1 VVVEKKL
8 ERPMRAVNL
17 GGMTTSQPIPK
28 NLREQLVDS
37 IVAMSE
43 EQLLALH
50 NAILDVEIE
59 RLRNELSEQA
69 EQEQAEGKW
78 DNLQGFIQEYRQ
90 RKKSERMKS

>member
-1 VVVEKKL
+1 
-8 ERPMRAVNL
+8 
-17 GGMTTSQPIPK
+17 MTTSQPIPK

>member
-1 VVVEKKL
+1 
-8 ERPMRAVNL
+8 MRAVNL
-17 GGMTTSQPIPK
+17 GGMTITQPIPK

-37 IVAMSE
+37 IAAMSE

-59 RLRNELSEQA
+59 RLRNEMSEQA

-78 DNLQGFIQEYRQ
+78 DNLQEFIKEYREQ
-90 RKKSERMKS
+90 KKSACLAS

>member
-1 VVVEKKL
+1 
-8 ERPMRAVNL
+8 MRAVNL

>member
-1 VVVEKKL
+1 MVVEKKL